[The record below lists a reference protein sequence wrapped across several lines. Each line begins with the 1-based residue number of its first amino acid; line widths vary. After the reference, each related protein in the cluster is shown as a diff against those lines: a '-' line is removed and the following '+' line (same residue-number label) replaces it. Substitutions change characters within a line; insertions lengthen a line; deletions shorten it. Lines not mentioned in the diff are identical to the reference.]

1 MSHPAIPPPPSA
13 SAAALSGRTG
23 SGSRLSTVAT
33 ELTLL
38 AVLAIMVL
46 VFSVA
51 SPYFLTWTNMV
62 NLGQTLATSGIVAFA
77 MTLVIISGGID
88 LSVGSVAALAGVLT
102 SLLWTFLGVP
112 LAFAAILGVASGLA
126 VGLANGFM
134 ITRIKVNPLITT
146 LATFSIVRGLAF
158 VISNGQTNQ
167 LNNETFKFLGRGDIA
182 GVPFSLLL
190 MVAVYLLYAYL
201 LAHTP
206 FGRNAFAIGGNA
218 EASRLAGIPIKRTL
232 TWVYVLSGLFAAFAG
247 ILIAA
252 QLALSAPRAAVGLE
266 LTAIA
271 AVVLGGTSLS
281 GGKGTLFGTLLGVLI
296 LRVLD
301 NGLILLNVSSFY
313 QDVASGIVLL
323 LAVGFDQV
331 RQRLGDRL

>member
-1 MSHPAIPPPPSA
+1 
-13 SAAALSGRTG
+13 
-23 SGSRLSTVAT
+23 
-33 ELTLL
+33 
-38 AVLAIMVL
+38 MV
-46 VFSVA
+46 VFFSLA
-51 SPYFLTWTNMV
+51 SPYFMTWTNMV

-112 LAFAAILGVASGLA
+112 LALAAILGVLSGVM
-126 VGLANGFM
+126 VGIVNGFM
-134 ITRIKVNPLITT
+134 ITRIKISPLITT

-167 LNNETFKFLGRGDIA
+167 LNNDAFKFLGRGDIA
-182 GVPFSLLL
+182 GVPFSLIL
-190 MVAVYLLYAYL
+190 MVIVYVFFSYLLS
-201 LAHTP
+201 HTR
-206 FGRNAFAIGGNA
+206 FGRNVFAIGGNA
-218 EASRLAGIPIKRTL
+218 EASRLAGIPINRTL
-232 TWVYVLSGLFAAFAG
+232 MWVYILSGLFAAFAG
-247 ILIAA
+247 IIIAA

-301 NGLILLNVSSFY
+301 NGLVLLNVSSFY
-313 QDVASGIVLL
+313 QDVASGVVLL

-331 RQRLGDRL
+331 RQRLGDRT